1 MWAYWV
7 KQLILSTF
15 GSLMKYDA
23 WGCQKHC
30 FHRGVQLV
38 GCVGSCR
45 LPVLSL
51 SVSRPLIG
59 LMEGREQACARACVW
74 TPRGGRV

>member
-23 WGCQKHC
+23 WGCQKHY
-30 FHRGVQLV
+30 FHMGVLLGVQPSWAVWAAVDCL
-38 GCVGSCR
+38 CSCC
-45 LPVLSL
+45 
-51 SVSRPLIG
+51 
-59 LMEGREQACARACVW
+59 E
-74 TPRGGRV
+74 